1 MGALD
6 AFLSATAETHRLT
19 LVTRNVSDFSV
30 LEAVLN
36 PWS

>member
-6 AFLSATAETHRLT
+6 AFLSATGQTHRLT

-30 LEAVLN
+30 PEAVLN